1 MKLELND
8 PFDVMLLV
16 SPNCKWC
23 KLTEHVLLDAA
34 SKNGISLNLQKVD
47 ITKNPEFAERY
58 NILSTPSLILYDKT
72 TIVGALPEDAA
83 KEVIE
88 RLKIYKN

>member
-1 MKLELND
+1 MNIELND

-23 KLTEHVLLDAA
+23 KLTEYVLLNVAN
-34 SKNGISLNLQKVD
+34 KNGIPLNIQKID

-72 TIVGALPEDAA
+72 TIVGALPEEAA
-83 KEVIE
+83 REVIE
-88 RLKIYKN
+88 RLKFYKK